1 MTDNIIKM
9 VLDEMPK
16 VVNSDNVP
24 TKIKPPSKLDSI
36 EDVEKQI
43 LSFTPDYWEIIKLRQ
58 RGKSLR
64 QIQQHFVGKY
74 TLTEISY
81 IIEKVIA
88 VNARL
93 ASKDVEI
100 LRQGVL
106 DEINTLK
113 QAIWSGAEID
123 PNTHETILS
132 PTQVK
137 TLASLIDREI
147 LLQGLNKPEKV
158 EVDITHKVDRS
169 VEELNQRLERFR
181 EAAQRKVIDVT
192 PSEDK

>member
-1 MTDNIIKM
+1 
-9 VLDEMPK
+9 
-16 VVNSDNVP
+16 
-24 TKIKPPSKLDSI
+24 
-36 EDVEKQI
+36 
-43 LSFTPDYWEIIKLRQ
+43 
-58 RGKSLR
+58 LR